1 MQEEEEPR
9 EERRGVTVKEIRQ
22 RTTKIFVQ
30 APTVIFFFSSR
41 LCRSAAAGQTK
52 KRDYKDSWPAT
63 ETALGG
69 SRNSA
74 LA

>member
-30 APTVIFFFSSR
+30 GPDNNFRGSFFFLFSPLPFGGGRTRKEWDS
-41 LCRSAAAGQTK
+41 
-52 KRDYKDSWPAT
+52 KDSWPAT
-63 ETALGG
+63 EWG
-69 SRNSA
+69 
-74 LA
+74 